1 MVLKNTHRTETDVSL
16 VHNPGGIPSMYQA
29 AGFPEAV

>member
-1 MVLKNTHRTETDVSL
+1 MALQNTHRAETDVSSVL
-16 VHNPGGIPSMYQA
+16 NPGGIPSMYQA

>member
-1 MVLKNTHRTETDVSL
+1 MDKKNTHRTEIDVS
-16 VHNPGGIPSMYQA
+16 VVNYPGGIPSTYQA